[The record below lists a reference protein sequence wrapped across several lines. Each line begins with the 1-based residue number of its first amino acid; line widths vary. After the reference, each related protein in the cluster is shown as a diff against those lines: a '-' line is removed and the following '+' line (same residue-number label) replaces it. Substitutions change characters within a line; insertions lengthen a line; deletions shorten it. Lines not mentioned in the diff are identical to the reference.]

1 MRNFLILNKNMKE
14 LFSKVLHY
22 VPFPAAA
29 KNLVVS
35 ELPPSSRQHQ
45 DLSRRIGKLSKSKN
59 IKNNLQRF
67 QSARLFFLFS
77 PDKGVTRRSRVQ
89 GFKRYGR
96 RCLHIKTM
104 SLEPLPKSKDLCR
117 CQGLLLFLF
126 NCKP

>member
-1 MRNFLILNKNMKE
+1 MKE

-59 IKNNLQRF
+59 TKNNPQRYH
-67 QSARLFFLFS
+67 SNSHPSGRGWGWALSRLPTPNLTGLFFLFL
-77 PDKGVTRRSRVQ
+77 PDKGIS
-89 GFKRYGR
+89 
-96 RCLHIKTM
+96 
-104 SLEPLPKSKDLCR
+104 
-117 CQGLLLFLF
+117 
-126 NCKP
+126 